1 MKCPS
6 CGGNVNL
13 IPPAER
19 NLESYS
25 SQSVLATSHCC
36 GVAFKVSMITK
47 FNYEIYTGNNETDD
61 WGNKIKKYEN
71 IFIVRRKKTFY

>member
-19 NLESYS
+19 NVETYNRYG
-25 SQSVLATSHCC
+25 SVLATSQCC
-36 GVAFKVSMITK
+36 GVAFNVSMEQK
-47 FNYEIYTGNNETDD
+47 FNYKIYTGNNTEDD

-71 IFIVRRKKTFY
+71 ISA